1 MPRQTETA
9 EGNRQL
15 ADLADHRAAQALEV
29 GDTERAHNAS
39 AFATTARD
47 IANLIDHNS

>member
-15 ADLADHRAAQALEV
+15 ADLADHRAAEHLER
-29 GDTERAHNAS
+29 GDTDRATRAS
-39 AFATTARD
+39 EWAATARD
-47 IANLIDHNS
+47 QANRIERHG